1 MLHEGFHDPRTTITA
16 AAIVIVAFLP
26 FVGAQPPADER
37 PAVAAPLTEVEIV
50 RRVEAAT
57 DRSLDYLEKK
67 QIKEGPRP
75 GRGRR
80 PTTPSMPWPSWP
92 SCHRAMYPAEGK
104 YGDTVAEGSV
114 KPGVLTLARKFMLS
128 TQAKD
133 PARDGYLSLGG
144 RMYDH
149 GLATLALVELYGM
162 DPDPEVESGVRRAV
176 TLILRSQ
183 GPQGGWNYE
192 PTAQDGD
199 LSVSVMQIVA
209 LRAASNAEIPV
220 PEAAIKKA
228 ITYVRQK
235 ANPAGGGYGYNGPGP
250 GTVQT
255 SAAGVLSLQLL
266 GAHTDQQIPRTLDW
280 IVASTKP
287 TWLSNGTSYFY
298 YFHYYAMQAFYQHGG
313 KHWNEWHGPV
323 REMLLAQQNKDGSWD
338 VPAGS
343 AEAAYASPTDKT
355 YPTAFATL
363 VLNIYQHYLPA
374 YQR

>member
-1 MLHEGFHDPRTTITA
+1 MTHVRPSLLLLS
-16 AAIVIVAFLP
+16 VIVAFLP

-37 PAVAAPLTEVEIV
+37 PPAEAAPLTEVEIV

-67 QIKEGPRP
+67 QIKEGAQAGAWSPSYNAVNAMAILAFLSRGHVP
-75 GRGRR
+75 GR
-80 PTTPSMPWPSWP
+80 
-92 SCHRAMYPAEGK
+92 GK
-104 YGDTVAEGSV
+104 YGDTVMEGSV

-220 PEAAIKKA
+220 PETAIKKA